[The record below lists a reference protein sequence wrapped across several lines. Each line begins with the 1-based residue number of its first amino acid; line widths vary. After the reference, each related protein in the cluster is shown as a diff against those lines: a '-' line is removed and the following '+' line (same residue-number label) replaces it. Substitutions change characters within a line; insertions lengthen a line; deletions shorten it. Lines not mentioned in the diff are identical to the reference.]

1 MQFKGKRSKSW
12 RKLKSHARSKRC
24 HICSY
29 HLRKTAVYIWDI
41 KTKEANRL
49 KCINCLTMYDKN
61 FEITDLGIVREVGY
75 S

>member
-12 RKLKSHARSKRC
+12 RKLKSHAKSKRC

-29 HLRKTAVYIWDI
+29 PLRKTAVFIWDI
-41 KTKEANRL
+41 KSKDVKEM
-49 KCINCLTMYDKN
+49 KCINCLTMYDSD
-61 FEITDLGIVREVGY
+61 FDITNVGIVREVGY